1 MKVILNQINRDEK
14 IGDLL
19 EAVLEACEFLEDST
33 ETKERLHESP
43 GQRKLVAQLVR
54 QIIECYHFVDAYARK
69 KLGSSQF
76 CSIKVIIEFHQL
88 LAFSR
93 MLLRM
98 LTPSSMTTC
107 RS

>member
-1 MKVILNQINRDEK
+1 MKVILNQIDRDEK

-33 ETKERLHESP
+33 ETK
-43 GQRKLVAQLVR
+43 KR

-76 CSIKVIIEFHQL
+76 CSTKIIIEFHQSP
-88 LAFSR
+88 AFSR
-93 MLLRM
+93 ISLRM
-98 LTPSSMTTC
+98 SMPS
-107 RS
+107 